1 MRYSFSSLRRALGVS
16 AALVTLAT
24 TALSVQADTRV
35 TYKSASAGT
44 AYYQMGVEISEAIR
58 QGTDDEVV
66 LTLEESQGSVQNV
79 MEVMARQG
87 NYVFTTP
94 PALVE
99 QAMAGEGPFA
109 ERQNPRFQE
118 IRALFP
124 IPSITMHFVLA
135 GDEGV
140 AGLDALVGKQVLIGR
155 GTFGAR
161 EASRYLELFDLEDQV
176 QVADASIG
184 SGPDALKNGQIDGF
198 ATASSFPSPTALE
211 TPPSKPFPLISSP
224 DDQTEPPGAARQ
236 VIPGG
241 TYPGINEDVATT
253 SLPVIAYTTTQM
265 DDETAYLLTKTFWE
279 RRNAMAQEAAWWGSI
294 TPAMLANMSGKL
306 HPGALRYHD
315 EVGVEIPDHLRY
327 DT

>member
-1 MRYSFSSLRRALGVS
+1 MRNPFRSLHRTLGMSVATLALAS
-16 AALVTLAT
+16 AAFSAH
-24 TALSVQADTRV
+24 AETRV

-44 AYYQMGVEISEAIR
+44 AYYQMGVELSEAIR
-58 QGTDDEVV
+58 QGTDDDII

-99 QAMAGEGPFA
+99 QAMTGEGPFA
-109 ERQNPRFQE
+109 ERQSPRFQE
-118 IRALFP
+118 IRGLFP

-140 AGLDALVGKQVLIGR
+140 TDISALEGKHLLIGK

-161 EASRYLELFDLEDQV
+161 EAARYLELFGLADDV
-176 QVADASIG
+176 QIADAAIG

-198 ATASSFPSPTALE
+198 VTASSFPSPNVIETAASMPVSMVSLTDE
-211 TPPSKPFPLISSP
+211 QIE
-224 DDQTEPPGAARQ
+224 QTGAPRQ
-236 VIPGG
+236 TIPGG
-241 TYPGINEDVATT
+241 TYPGVEQDVETT

-265 DDETAYLLTKTFWE
+265 DDDTAYLLTKTFWE
-279 RRNAMAQEAAWWGSI
+279 RRDAMAEEAAWWSSI
-294 TPAMLANMSGKL
+294 TPAMLENMLGKL
-306 HPGALRYHD
+306 HPGALRYYD
-315 EVGVEIPDHLRY
+315 EAGIDIPGALR
-327 DT
+327 